1 MIISRMSVRNTAV
14 WLSSLVV
21 ALSLWLPVDAAVFGD
36 GSEQHSRSI
45 DMQDVTFH
53 AGDPERGL
61 PPSISIP
68 IFQNRWRFRVR
79 LHGTRAHGVRFGGDG
94 STIGV
99 ELRRTLSPKS
109 LTLVST

>member
-68 IFQNRWRFRVR
+68 IFQTGGGFASDFTAPEPTAFALAAMAALLAWSYGGRSRRNR
-79 LHGTRAHGVRFGGDG
+79 
-94 STIGV
+94 
-99 ELRRTLSPKS
+99 
-109 LTLVST
+109 